1 MPTVIVENVPPEV
14 YERLQQRAT
23 ADRRSLAE
31 EMLHLVKEA
40 LRETAP
46 APRLPDFVPGEE
58 ISAPCDLPR
67 SSQPVGVTTYC
78 GQPRSPDPLS
88 E

>member
-14 YERLQQRAT
+14 YERLQRRAA
-23 ADRRSLAE
+23 ADRLSLPE
-31 EMLHLVKEA
+31 VMLHLVREA

-46 APRLPDFVPGEE
+46 APRLPDFIPGEE
-58 ISAPCDLPR
+58 VPVPCDLPR
-67 SSQPVGVTTYC
+67 SSQPVVVMTYRS
-78 GQPRSPDPLS
+78 QPRLPDPLP